1 MFSFY
6 LLFRKGHQAE
16 LAFNA
21 RSPVIINPDKTWI
34 AIFVTNSRIQ
44 FSRPNPVP
52 MLQLLLKK
60 WWAILLQGILM
71 ILLSFFIFRNPAAV
85 LAGVS
90 LWAGIIV
97 LLVGVTG
104 IIGWLMAAKNDRSTA
119 GIIWSLLTVLLGI
132 LMLIHLL
139 ATMKAVTIV
148 FGAWM
153 LVTGYNL
160 IANGWPR
167 RNDGWMGWLMVVVGL
182 LSLILSIIVIFN
194 LGSGASVLSTLLGFE
209 VLLAG
214 IALIMLAFVKKAVVN
229 KIDDKIDELKSRM

>member
-1 MFSFY
+1 
-6 LLFRKGHQAE
+6 
-16 LAFNA
+16 
-21 RSPVIINPDKTWI
+21 
-34 AIFVTNSRIQ
+34 
-44 FSRPNPVP
+44 

-119 GIIWSLLTVLLGI
+119 GIIWSLLTALLGI

-148 FGAWM
+148 FGVWM